1 MLNKK
6 MLFGLL
12 LATLGLN
19 MSVVAGNSYS
29 GMQVSQYDVRDYN
42 GRTDLMNFVIDQEDV
57 VGRLEHYISYYAS
70 HRYADSAEYYS
81 KQLRDVKYATG
92 PKIVALMQSGANF
105 NAQDNDGN
113 TALSFARTRE
123 MYNILR
129 ENGAQF
135 QFGVWMN
142 IYRTELA
149 LASIVT
155 VGTVVYLNQEGI
167 LTADTVS
174 AFAKDTYAAM
184 AILATQVQETLTPMV
199 AQAQEGLNVAGKAMS
214 DFVTKTTPVVQ
225 DALANSYKYVGESL
239 SYAGDNLKAGC
250 VAMNKSFSQA
260 FPTFDKDSFRLGYC
274 FGALYM
280 AVSIACENMKYEL
293 SCDEN
298 SCFYRGY

>member
-135 QFGVWMN
+135 QFGAWMHV
-142 IYRTELA
+142 YRTELA
-149 LASIVT
+149 LTSMAIGASMIVY
-155 VGTVVYLNQEGI
+155 GLNQEGV

-174 AFAKDTYAAM
+174 AFAKDSYAAM
-184 AILATQVQETLTPMV
+184 AVLATR
-199 AQAQEGLNVAGKAMS
+199 AQEGLSVADKAVS
-214 DFVTKTTPVVQ
+214 DFIAKNTPVVQ